1 VKVNAVATS
10 GVIGEI
16 DAFLA
21 LAAENPVHVRF
32 IERMPIGAGCR
43 VAQDEAPLM
52 AAEVEALLTE
62 RAEALGLGQLLPATD
77 AEKPAGWGP
86 AHYYRVPGALGS
98 VGVIAPISR
107 HFCATCSRLRLTAD
121 GALRP
126 CLFSDREISLA
137 DALAEPGDDALRAAV
152 RAAIELRP
160 EGHGFLSAETA
171 AGATADEAT
180 GDVAGARADSSAA
193 ATDDSADGDSATHPA
208 SRTRRRA
215 MHQIGG

>member
-1 VKVNAVATS
+1 
-10 GVIGEI
+10 
-16 DAFLA
+16 
-21 LAAENPVHVRF
+21 
-32 IERMPIGAGCR
+32 
-43 VAQDEAPLM
+43 
-52 AAEVEALLTE
+52 
-62 RAEALGLGQLLPATD
+62 
-77 AEKPAGWGP
+77 
-86 AHYYRVPGALGS
+86 
-98 VGVIAPISR
+98 
-107 HFCATCSRLRLTAD
+107 
-121 GALRP
+121 
-126 CLFSDREISLA
+126 
-137 DALAEPGDDALRAAV
+137 V